1 MIAKSSNIKILAM
14 LLALTMLFALVSC
27 QKNESTATESNN
39 NSAKENSSTEGTE
52 KSGDSNFNPTGYPIV
67 NEKVTIKITGPKNV
81 LSDSW
86 KDTIMVKEIE
96 EKFNIILD
104 CNEYSAEEWS
114 VQKGLIFASE
124 DLPDLFVSAGFS
136 LAEVADYGSQG
147 FLIPLNDLIE
157 KYGENTK
164 VVFKKNPAMKSMST
178 SPDGNIYTLLIG
190 SAIPA
195 NLSNRNWI
203 NEVWIKNVGME
214 YPKTLDDLYN
224 LFKAF
229 KEQDANGN
237 GNPND
242 EIPTSGRV
250 LDEIILNA
258 LGIPV
263 KSSSGLNFYLKDGT
277 PTVICTDDLFKVYLE
292 YMRKFYAEELLDN
305 ATFIQS
311 FEELTAKIAEGRVGA
326 YQVAAPWLYES
337 EKTAWDYM
345 YFGGLTSEYNNK
357 PIVGASNGI
366 DAVGNVAITNVN
378 KYPEATYRLLDYF
391 YSDEGS
397 TFGFI
402 GSENVGWKWED
413 KSAGTWSRVIPEG
426 WTDTDEAYRHRVLII
441 AGFNIYRDKDWKL
454 FKPTGNNIWLYEQY
468 EKYAM
473 PYFADVFPNV
483 VFTEEEQKKRSTL
496 TTDINSYVNESVVRF
511 IIGEIDIESGWST
524 FQETLKNMGIDDVVK
539 IYTEAYNRYSRN

>member
-1 MIAKSSNIKILAM
+1 LK
-14 LLALTMLFALVSC
+14 
-27 QKNESTATESNN
+27 
-39 NSAKENSSTEGTE
+39 
-52 KSGDSNFNPTGYPIV
+52 
-67 NEKVTIKITGPKNV
+67 
-81 LSDSW
+81 
-86 KDTIMVKEIE
+86 
-96 EKFNIILD
+96 
-104 CNEYSAEEWS
+104 
-114 VQKGLIFASE
+114 
-124 DLPDLFVSAGFS
+124 
-136 LAEVADYGSQG
+136 
-147 FLIPLNDLIE
+147 
-157 KYGENTK
+157 KYGEHTK
-164 VVFKKNPAMKSMST
+164 AVFKKNPAMRSLST

-195 NLSNRNWI
+195 NLANRNWI
-203 NEVWIKNVGME
+203 NEVWIKNVGKE
-214 YPKTLDDLYN
+214 YPKTLEDLYE

-263 KSSSGLNFYLKDGT
+263 KGSSGLNFYLKDGT
-277 PTVICTDDLFKVYLE
+277 PTVICTDDLYKVYVK
-292 YMRKFYAEELLDN
+292 YMRKFFAEELLDN

-311 FEELTAKIAEGRVGA
+311 FDELTAKIAEGRVGA

-337 EKTAWDYM
+337 EKTAWDYR

-366 DAVGNVAITNVN
+366 ETGGNVAITSVN
-378 KYPEATYRLLDYF
+378 KYPEATFRLLDYF

-402 GSENVGWKWED
+402 GSENVGWKWVDEA
-413 KSAGTWSRVIPEG
+413 AGTWQRVIPEG

-454 FKPTGNNIWLYEQY
+454 FKPTGNNVWLYEQY

-473 PYFADVFPNV
+473 PYFTDVFPTL
-483 VFTEEEQKKRSTL
+483 VFTEEEQKKLSTL
-496 TTDINSYVNESVVRF
+496 TTDINSYINESVVRF
-511 IIGEIDIESGWST
+511 IIGENDIESGWNT
-524 FQETLKNMGIDDVVK
+524 FQETLKRMGIDDVVK
-539 IYTEAYNRYSRN
+539 IYTDAYNRYIKN